1 LQVKNRTL
9 RVGFVSL
16 CSSVS
21 VPIGAALSGILF
33 RDYGFYG
40 VYAISTAL
48 YMCSFVY
55 GATFIVDAKPATAD
69 GHDGHRPKTVAESNA
84 KSSLRAVVNFFDLRH
99 VRESFRVTFR
109 RGTDDRRRDIAL
121 LIVIVVIIL
130 GPLSGSYTN
139 TFFRAHRA

>member
-48 YMCSFVY
+48 YVCSFVY
-55 GATFIVDAKPATAD
+55 GAAFVTDAQPAAA
-69 GHDGHRPKTVAESNA
+69 DGHRPKTAAGSNA
-84 KSSLRAVVNFFDLRH
+84 KSSLRALVNFFDLRH

-109 RGTDDRRRDIAL
+109 RGTDDRRRDVAL
-121 LIVIVVIIL
+121 LLVIVVIIL
-130 GPLSGSYTN
+130 GPLSG
-139 TFFRAHRA
+139 